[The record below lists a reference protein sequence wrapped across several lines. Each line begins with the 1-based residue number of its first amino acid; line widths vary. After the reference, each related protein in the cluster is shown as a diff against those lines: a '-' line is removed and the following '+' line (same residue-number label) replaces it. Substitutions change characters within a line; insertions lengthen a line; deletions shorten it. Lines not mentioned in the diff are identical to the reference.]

1 MNQPTRQVL
10 FSLLVGCWLVLC
22 ASGVPAADADTGLA
36 LQIERLNHPLPE
48 ARRDAAIAIADYRE
62 SGTSAI
68 DPLIRAMDD
77 VNVEVRRAAVV
88 ALASVGAQSRSAVLK
103 LVDAMADQDW
113 VVRNQAA
120 EAFETVD
127 GTVAVDALRAQL
139 RADSDVT
146 RLAAAIAVDKLGGTA
161 ATTLPELL
169 DMLRATDWKLRG
181 AAARAIGSIGTQAGQ
196 AGVDGLATALRDRD
210 WAVAEPVVEAL
221 SRIGA
226 PAVPALIDALS
237 DNAVPVRW
245 GAARALGRI
254 GADAHDAVG
263 PLGTALADPVMQVRW
278 ASARALLAMG
288 ETAAPA
294 ADALAGALQD
304 DAWVV
309 RWSAARALGSS
320 ASGSSLSQSVDALA
334 AALADRDSRVCEAA
348 AFALETIGP
357 LARAA
362 IPALQQAS
370 RHAPDEGDECQV
382 IDAGPAAEQIL
393 IDNGWTVR
401 WASVRALGVVGR
413 DDPRIMN
420 TLMLAMQDEV
430 WQVRGVATLALGQFN
445 GRRYPDI
452 VETIGNRTDDESVG
466 VRRAAL
472 TALGNAG
479 GSGARDIILAA
490 TDDTESAVRDA
501 AIEALKLID
510 SQGE

>member
-1 MNQPTRQVL
+1 
-10 FSLLVGCWLVLC
+10 
-22 ASGVPAADADTGLA
+22 
-36 LQIERLNHPLPE
+36 
-48 ARRDAAIAIADYRE
+48 
-62 SGTSAI
+62 
-68 DPLIRAMDD
+68 
-77 VNVEVRRAAVV
+77 
-88 ALASVGAQSRSAVLK
+88 
-103 LVDAMADQDW
+103 
-113 VVRNQAA
+113 
-120 EAFETVD
+120 
-127 GTVAVDALRAQL
+127 
-139 RADSDVT
+139 
-146 RLAAAIAVDKLGGTA
+146 
-161 ATTLPELL
+161 
-169 DMLRATDWKLRG
+169 
-181 AAARAIGSIGTQAGQ
+181 
-196 AGVDGLATALRDRD
+196 VDGLATALRDRD

-221 SRIGA
+221 SRIGP

-254 GADAHDAVG
+254 GADAHVAVG
-263 PLGTALADPVMQVRW
+263 PLATALADPVMQVRW

-288 ETAAPA
+288 ATAAPA

-334 AALADRDSRVCEAA
+334 AGLVDRDSRVCEAA

-357 LARAA
+357 SAHAA

-370 RHAPDEGDECQV
+370 RHTPDEGDQCQV
-382 IDAGPAAEQIL
+382 IDAGPAAEQVL

-413 DDPRIMN
+413 DEPRIMN
-420 TLMLAMQDEV
+420 TLMEATQDEV

-445 GRRYPDI
+445 GRRYPAI
-452 VETIGNRTDDESVG
+452 VETIVNRIDDESVG

-472 TALGNAG
+472 MALGNAG
-479 GSGARDIILAA
+479 GTGARDIIVAA
-490 TDDTESAVRDA
+490 TDDAESAIRDA
-501 AIEALKLID
+501 ASEALKLID